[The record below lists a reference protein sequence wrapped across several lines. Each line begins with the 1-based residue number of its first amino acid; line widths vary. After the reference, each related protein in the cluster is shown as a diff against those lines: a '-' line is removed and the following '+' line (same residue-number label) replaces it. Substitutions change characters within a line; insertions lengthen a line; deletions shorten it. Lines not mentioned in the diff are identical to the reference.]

1 MIGEA
6 AQTGDV
12 LAIKTFEQTGRWLGL
27 ACANAVTFSSPEA
40 IFLMGGPLK
49 AGDVFLKP
57 LKQSFEEHLLN
68 IYQGTVDIR
77 MSELK
82 ANDVA
87 ILGAAALLKNK

>member
-12 LAIKTFEQTGRWLGL
+12 LALKTFEQTGHWLGL